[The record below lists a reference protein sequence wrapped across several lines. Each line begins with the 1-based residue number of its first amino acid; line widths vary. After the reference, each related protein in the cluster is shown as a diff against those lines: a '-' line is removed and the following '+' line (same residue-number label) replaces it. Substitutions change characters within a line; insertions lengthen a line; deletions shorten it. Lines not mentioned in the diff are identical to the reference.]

1 MAQLS
6 NVVAAAGIID
16 MAEGADMLAASQDIE
31 VQSILVSL
39 LSEEDLS
46 LGMDMGA
53 IAGQLAVAAD
63 VVALREMPILAD
75 FLIDKSEE
83 LRDLAVDAI
92 GEVRGRAKRSRAR

>member
-6 NVVAAAGIID
+6 NVVAAAGIVD

-63 VVALREMPILAD
+63 VVAL
-75 FLIDKSEE
+75 
-83 LRDLAVDAI
+83 
-92 GEVRGRAKRSRAR
+92 AKCPFWLTF